1 MTFQV
6 STVQSLNLSHPNHTI
21 LVMHNEK
28 KSSAIA
34 TQVETLT
41 KQSLRYGD
49 FKHESTYLIHEATK
63 TILVLPESILEN
75 KSLFDTIQETLKIE
89 IENIVFTI
97 KKSLYDI
104 NYMVRENNHQGI
116 VEHNNKSYSVFFKNP
131 DCFGDA
137 TEVLIVQD

>member
-6 STVQSLNLSHPNHTI
+6 STVQSLYLSHPNHTI
-21 LVMHNEK
+21 LVMHNDK

-49 FKHESTYLIHEATK
+49 FKHESTYLIHESTK
-63 TILVLPESILEN
+63 TILVLPEAVLERM
-75 KSLFDTIQETLKIE
+75 SLFDTIQDTLKIE
-89 IENIVFTI
+89 ITNIIFTI
-97 KKSLYDI
+97 KKSLHDI
-104 NYMVRENNHQGI
+104 NYMVRENNYKGT
-116 VEHNNKSYSVFFKNP
+116 VDHNNKSYSVFFKNP

-137 TEVLIVQD
+137 TEILIVQK

>member
-1 MTFQV
+1 MTFQA
-6 STVQSLNLSHPNHTI
+6 STVQSLKISHPNHTI

-41 KQSLRYGD
+41 EQSLRYGD

-63 TILVLPESILEN
+63 TIIVLSESILE
-75 KSLFDTIQETLKIE
+75 KMSLFNTVQNTLKIE
-89 IENIVFTI
+89 IKNICFII
-97 KKSLYDI
+97 KKSLSDI
-104 NYMVRENNHQGI
+104 NYLIRENNCKGT
-116 VEHNNKSYSVFFKNP
+116 VEHNNKSFSVFLKNP

-137 TEVLIVQD
+137 TEVLIVQN